1 MNVGEVEEV
10 RFKNKPSDIFWLEV
24 LSKETVYLFFLFVG
38 FICCC
43 LFWFHLFFLICYYFI
58 EDEAARGHYLKT
70 IAGLCWVSAT
80 ATWGL
85 LGGFGS

>member
-24 LSKETVYLFFLFVG
+24 LSKETLCLFFLFVS

-43 LFWFHLFFLICYYFI
+43 LFWFHFLKKVVI
-58 EDEAARGHYLKT
+58 EDVEDEKASGHYLKT

-85 LGGFGS
+85 LRGFGS